1 MFLGLEPKEH
11 SILEKPRLVLEETT
25 AGFEENH
32 AWFLGKQRQV
42 SYETRSHLI

>member
-1 MFLGLEPKEH
+1 MFFCLEPKEH
-11 SILEKPRLVLEETT
+11 TVLEKPRLVLEETT

-42 SYETRSHLI
+42 SYETRPRLI